1 VSTLVLEQ
9 VCVARGQFPIVVDV
23 DLRVPGGEVTLVL
36 GANGAGK
43 TTLLEAISG
52 ILPVK
57 SGSITLDGDPI
68 HRASR
73 VRRARRG
80 LAHVEQGRA
89 VFSDLTVAENL
100 LIATSDG
107 NVEAAF
113 ETFPELANRRG
124 IRAGS
129 LSGGEQ
135 QMLVL
140 ARALLAKP
148 SVLLVDEL
156 SLGLAPIIVRRLM
169 PVVRALADSGMA
181 VLMVE
186 QYAALALEIGDSV
199 SVLARGR
206 VVFSGACDE
215 LDSHGGVLHG
225 AYLGV

>member
-1 VSTLVLEQ
+1 VSTLVLDD

-23 DLRVPGGEVTLVL
+23 DLRVPSGEVTLVL

-52 ILPVK
+52 LLPVR
-57 SGSITLDGDPI
+57 SGRITLDDEPI

-73 VRRARRG
+73 VRRAHRG

-100 LIATSDG
+100 MIATRDG
-107 NVEAAF
+107 KIDAAF
-113 ETFPELANRRG
+113 ETFPELESRRSL
-124 IRAGS
+124 RASS

-140 ARALLAKP
+140 ARALLADPK
-148 SVLLVDEL
+148 VLLIDEL

-169 PVVRALADSGMA
+169 PVVRKLADSGIA
-181 VLMVE
+181 ILMVE

-206 VVFSGACDE
+206 VVFSGACGE
-215 LDSHGGVLHG
+215 LESHGGVLQS
-225 AYLGV
+225 AYLRV

>member
-1 VSTLVLEQ
+1 MSTLVLEQ

-23 DLRVPGGEVTLVL
+23 DLRVPAGEVTLIL
-36 GANGAGK
+36 GPNGAGK

-57 SGSITLDGDPI
+57 SGSITLGGDPI

-100 LIATSDG
+100 LIATSGGDLT
-107 NVEAAF
+107 AAF
-113 ETFPELANRRG
+113 EMFPELESRRG

-140 ARALLAKP
+140 ARAMLAKP
-148 SVLLVDEL
+148 SVLLIDEL

-186 QYAALALEIGDSV
+186 QYAALALEIGNSV
-199 SVLARGR
+199 SVLGRGR
-206 VVFSGACDE
+206 VIFSGACDE
-215 LDSHGGVLHG
+215 LDSQGGVLQG

>member
-23 DLRVPGGEVTLVL
+23 DLRVPAGEVTLVL
-36 GANGAGK
+36 GPNGAGK

-57 SGSITLDGDPI
+57 SGSITLGGDPI

-100 LIATSDG
+100 LIATSGGDLT
-107 NVEAAF
+107 AAF
-113 ETFPELANRRG
+113 EMFPELESRRG

-140 ARALLAKP
+140 ARAMLAKP
-148 SVLLVDEL
+148 SVLLIDEL

-186 QYAALALEIGDSV
+186 QYAALALEIGNSV
-199 SVLARGR
+199 SVLGRGR
-206 VVFSGACDE
+206 VIFSGACDE
-215 LDSHGGVLHG
+215 LDSQGGVLQG

>member
-1 VSTLVLEQ
+1 MSTLVLEQ

-23 DLRVPGGEVTLVL
+23 DLRVPAGEVTLVL
-36 GANGAGK
+36 GPNGAGK

-57 SGSITLDGDPI
+57 SGSITLGGDPI

-100 LIATSDG
+100 LIATSGGDLT
-107 NVEAAF
+107 AAF
-113 ETFPELANRRG
+113 EMFPELESRRG

-140 ARALLAKP
+140 ARAMLAKP
-148 SVLLVDEL
+148 SVLLIDEL

-186 QYAALALEIGDSV
+186 QYAALALEIGNSV
-199 SVLARGR
+199 SVLGRGR
-206 VVFSGACDE
+206 VIFSGACDE
-215 LDSHGGVLHG
+215 LDSQGGVLQG